1 MEYSKKFLVRLRK
14 ELIQDEGCVL
24 SIYEDHLGYKTV
36 GVGHLILPSDP
47 EWGKAIGTRI
57 TQTRADELLF
67 YDLANVLKE
76 CEDHFHNNWRDW
88 PEEVKLIIANM
99 AFNLGL
105 PKLKAFQLMITAI
118 NKGDYKTAAAEGEDS
133 RWAKQVYNR
142 SKRLMNRL
150 RDIDVTDKF
159 DSKGRLLKK

>member
-1 MEYSKKFLVRLRK
+1 MEYSKAFRERLRE
-14 ELIQDEGCVL
+14 ELIADEGCVL
-24 SIYEDHLGYKTV
+24 EVYKDHLGYYTV
-36 GVGHLILPSDP
+36 GVGHLIIPSDE
-47 EWGKAIGTRI
+47 EWGVGVGHPI

-88 PEEVKLIIANM
+88 PEEVKLIIGNM
-99 AFNLGL
+99 AFNLGIT
-105 PKLKAFQLMITAI
+105 KLKKFQLMLTAI
-118 NKGDYKTAAAEGEDS
+118 NKGDYKTAAKEGLDS
-133 RWAKQVYNR
+133 RWAKQVHNR
-142 SKRLMNRL
+142 ARRLMDRL